1 MIRGSLAGSRPIP
14 SLDFSA
20 RMVQPAP
27 MRRLIYPAG
36 FEHLPRV
43 REAAPAD
50 VENHGLAERRGFG

>member
-1 MIRGSLAGSRPIP
+1 MIRGSVAGSSPIP
-14 SLDFSA
+14 SLDFFT

-43 REAAPAD
+43 R
-50 VENHGLAERRGFG
+50 